1 MDEPTAGQD
10 FYHYSQMMEFIENL
24 RDTLQISILMISHD
38 MHLIQE
44 YTERSLVVVDGKILR
59 DTSPAELFSDK
70 TLLEKLIWQKLPSTN
85 LEKDFLKHLPRTLL
99 RNL

>member
-1 MDEPTAGQD
+1 
-10 FYHYSQMMEFIENL
+10 MMEFIENL

-44 YTERSLVVVDGKILR
+44 YTERSLAVVDGKILR

-70 TLLEKLIWQKLPSTN
+70 TLLEKAHLAETSLYKLGERLPQTSA
-85 LEKDFLKHLPRTLL
+85 KDFIEKFIAYERGQ
-99 RNL
+99 RIEK